1 MTRRIVAI
9 ILAALFMGAGGWL
22 WFKHEKRAGH
32 NVSGYKTFKVTRGT
46 VVESIMATGEI
57 RPATGA
63 EISLGARI
71 TGTVIE
77 EPIKLGDHVKKGD
90 LIAIIDNRE
99 LRALLESAR
108 AQVKKTIDSYEP
120 SIEQQRLEIKRLRL
134 GVKNAKEGL
143 ASAKAG
149 LIFAKWNRQSRKML
163 FEGRFRGTSERDYR
177 EAEKMFVQAKA
188 RLKQARNDLKSAN
201 LALSKGKS
209 RLAQLESEYKHDLAI
224 ARENLKRAQI
234 NYSYSI
240 LRAPFDGIIT
250 YVSTQEGETVVAGLN
265 APQFVK
271 ILNPRLIEDRI
282 YIDETDIGK
291 VKVGMPVTFTVD
303 AYPGRSFKGKI
314 AQIYPR
320 PVLQNNVVY
329 YLAVVTGFVKGTGLR
344 LQMTTHN
351 TIIVRRLKNVIIVP
365 NEAVKYQDGRYVVFV
380 RKGNRQKT
388 VGVEIGA
395 SDTEHTEIIKGL
407 APGEVVLYKG

>member
-1 MTRRIVAI
+1 MTR
-9 ILAALFMGAGGWL
+9 
-22 WFKHEKRAGH
+22 KRAAAILLIAVLIGGGGVWFAH
-32 NVSGYKTFKVTRGT
+32 KKRSGRGTSGYKTFKVVRGT

-71 TGTVIE
+71 TGTVVK

-90 LIAIIDNRE
+90 LIAVIDNRE
-99 LRALLESAR
+99 LKASLESAR
-108 AQVKKTIDSYEP
+108 SQVKKTIDSYGP
-120 SIEQQRLEIKRLRL
+120 LIEQQRFEIKRLEL
-134 GVKNAKEGL
+134 GVENAKEGL
-143 ASAKAG
+143 VSAEAG
-149 LIFAKWNRQSRKML
+149 LTFARWNRQSRKML

-177 EAEKMFVQAKA
+177 EAEEMFIQAKA
-188 RLKQARNDLKSAN
+188 SLEQAENDLESARF
-201 LALSKGKS
+201 ALRKGKS
-209 RLAQLESEYKHDLAI
+209 RLGQLESEYRHELAI
-224 ARENLKRAQI
+224 ARDNLKKAEI
-234 NYSYSI
+234 NYSYSV

-271 ILNPRLIEDRI
+271 ILNPLLVENRV

-314 AQIYPR
+314 VQIYPT

-329 YLAVVTGFVKGTGLR
+329 YLAVVTGFARGDGLR

-351 TIIVRRLKNVIIVP
+351 TIIVRRLENVVIVP
-365 NEAVKYQDGRYVVFV
+365 NDAVKYQDGRYVVFV
-380 RKGNRQKT
+380 KEGNRRET
-388 VGVEIGA
+388 VGVEIGV
-395 SDTEHTEIIKGL
+395 SDTDHTEIIKGL
-407 APGEVVLYKG
+407 VPGDVVLYKG